1 MYRLLL
7 LILLL
12 PMAVIAMEEQRIQSP
27 QSIQEAVKSFLQQ
40 QAEQMKGEVELGVDS
55 IDPRLR
61 LTQCDGLLEAFW
73 PKGGRR
79 IGMVT
84 VGLRCDGQAP
94 WSIYVR
100 GKLAV
105 YESVAVAARPLGR
118 GERLKVGDIDM
129 QRLDVSRLSGGYH
142 SRAQDVIG
150 MEIRRSVR
158 AGMVLDRSVV
168 RPPLLVS
175 RGDRVSIT
183 ASNSRVQVS
192 MEGKALGSGARGEL
206 IEVQNLSSRQKL
218 EAEVVAPGVVRVRM

>member
-1 MYRLLL
+1 MARLLL

-12 PMAVIAMEEQRIQSP
+12 PMAAVAMSEQQIQSP
-27 QSIQEAVKSFLQQ
+27 QSIQEAVRDFLQR
-40 QAEQMKGEVELGVDS
+40 QAEQLNGDVEVGVDS

-61 LTQCDGLLEAFW
+61 LVQCDGPLQAFW

-79 IGMVT
+79 TGVVT
-84 VGLRCDGQAP
+84 VGLGCEGQAS

-100 GKLAV
+100 GKLIV

-118 GERLKVGDIDM
+118 GERLKAGDIEM
-129 QRLDVSRLSGGYH
+129 QRQDVSRLSGGYH
-142 SRAQDVIG
+142 NQAKDVIG
-150 MEIRRSVR
+150 MEVRRSIR

-168 RPPLLVS
+168 RPALLVS

-183 ASNSRVQVS
+183 ASNSRVLVS
-192 MEGKALGSGARGEL
+192 MEGKALDSGARGEL
-206 IEVQNLSSRQKL
+206 IEVENLSSRQKL